1 MHKHEIRG
9 RHCSK
14 TSNIL
19 VATIRNGI
27 RHCNLHQPGRLRLLT
42 DAILA
47 KQTMVSMGS
56 NSPTAIS
63 MFLCPVVKTIG
74 NPGKEITGKEIP
86 VNKWEIRIRANAIIM
101 AHIKTNLLG
110 PAVKVDL
117 AGRWASVHLSI
128 RALDIPE
135 PLMALDFQVLSACRT
150 QGVWVFPCSNEEKK
164 NLNFLS
170 GNLIE
175 LRDSLLR
182 PPTQV
187 SN

>member
-14 TSNIL
+14 ISNIL
-19 VATIRNGI
+19 AATIRNGI
-27 RHCNLHQPGRLRLLT
+27 RHCNLHLLGRLRLLT

-47 KQTMVSMGS
+47 KQTTVSMGS
-56 NSPTAIS
+56 NSPTVIS
-63 MFLCPVVKTIG
+63 MFLCLVVKTTG
-74 NPGKEITGKEIP
+74 SPGKETTGKEIP
-86 VNKWEIRIRANAIIM
+86 DNNREIRIRANAIIM

-150 QGVWVFPCSNEEKK
+150 QGVWDFPCSNEENYEFEFSVRKPDRIT
-164 NLNFLS
+164 
-170 GNLIE
+170 G
-175 LRDSLLR
+175 
-182 PPTQV
+182 
-187 SN
+187 

>member
-9 RHCSK
+9 RRCSRI
-14 TSNIL
+14 SNIL
-19 VATIRNGI
+19 AATIRNGI

-56 NSPTAIS
+56 NSPMATS

-74 NPGKEITGKEIP
+74 SPGKEITGKEIP
-86 VNKWEIRIRANAIIM
+86 DSKWEIRIRAKAIIM

-128 RALDIPE
+128 RALDIPGA
-135 PLMALDFQVLSACRT
+135 LMALDFQTLLECQT
-150 QGVWVFPCSNEEKK
+150 HGEWEYPCSNEEKR
-164 NLNFLS
+164 
-170 GNLIE
+170 I
-175 LRDSLLR
+175 
-182 PPTQV
+182 
-187 SN
+187 